1 MKNQKKILISAGEAS
16 GDFYA
21 ANLSR
26 ELIKKTK
33 GDINIIG
40 FGGNMMKSAGVDVR
54 INLLKYAIVGFTEVF
69 LKIFAILFVY
79 LKAIS
84 ILKKENPD
92 ILIVID
98 YPGFHL
104 KLIKKAKEIGIDKVI
119 YYITPQVWA
128 WKYERIY
135 KIKKY
140 VDLAIV
146 ILPFEK
152 KIFEKENI
160 KVKYFGHPLSEYLL
174 ETKTKKKLIKDGKNI
189 TIGIFPGSR
198 ENEIKKIFPIILK
211 SALLISQK
219 INNVKF
225 IIFKSHTIDVKTI
238 LKYFKKNENL
248 NIVITDGKE
257 KINYQLDCAI
267 AKSGTITLELALLK
281 IPHLIVYKSSF
292 FSYFLAKKMAKVRF
306 IGLPNL
312 ISERMIVKEFVQ
324 SDLTSKN
331 ISEEIYRIIK
341 DRKYKKQMI
350 KNFCILKKL
359 LYKKNITVKIA
370 DIILKEI
377 HK

>member
-1 MKNQKKILISAGEAS
+1 MKSLKKILISAGEAS

-21 ANLSR
+21 ALLSR
-26 ELIKKTK
+26 ELIKKTR
-33 GDINIIG
+33 GNINIIG
-40 FGGNMMKSAGVDVR
+40 FGGDMMKSAGVDVR
-54 INLLKYAIVGFTEVF
+54 INLLKYAIIGFVEVF

-79 LKAIS
+79 YKAVS
-84 ILKKENPD
+84 ILKKEKPD
-92 ILIVID
+92 MLIVID

-104 KLIKKAKEIGIDKVI
+104 KLIKKAKKIGIGKVI

-135 KIKKY
+135 QIKKY

-146 ILPFEK
+146 VLPFEK

-160 KVKYFGHPLSEYLL
+160 KVKYPGHPIAEYLL
-174 ETKTKKKLIKDGKNI
+174 KTKRKLIKNGKNI

-198 ENEIKKIFPIILK
+198 KNEIKKIFPVILK
-211 SALLISQK
+211 SAILIFQK
-219 INNVKF
+219 IKNAKF

-238 LKYFKKNENL
+238 LKYFKRNDNL

-257 KINYQLDCAI
+257 KVNYKLDCAI

-292 FSYFLAKKMAKVRF
+292 FNYFLAKKMAKVSF

-312 ISERMIVKEFVQ
+312 ILEKMIVKELIQ
-324 SDLTSKN
+324 YDLTPQN
-331 ISEEIYRIIK
+331 ISEETYRIIK
-341 DRKYKKQMI
+341 DRKYKMQMV
-350 KNFCILKKL
+350 KNFNTLKKL
-359 LYKKNITVKIA
+359 LYKKNINKKIA

-377 HK
+377 QK